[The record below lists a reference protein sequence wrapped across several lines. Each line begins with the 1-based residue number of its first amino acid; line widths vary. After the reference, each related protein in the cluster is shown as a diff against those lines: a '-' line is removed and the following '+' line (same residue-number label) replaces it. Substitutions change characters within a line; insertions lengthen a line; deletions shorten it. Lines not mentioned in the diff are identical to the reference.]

1 MLTTALG
8 GCLATFATGAAHGQ
22 ALPIVAPAGTLIGAP
37 DGVIRGLPTDSI
49 GVKQTGTIVDWQS
62 FNIGTGQTVTISD
75 ARVASDGSRMTIL
88 NRVTGGILPRTAT
101 EITGTLNSD
110 SNIAVYLVNPS
121 GIVFGAD
128 AIVNVGGLVA
138 STLAISDADFTAGLY
153 NFAQPGDPAG
163 ITVASTAGLTAT
175 GLAADQ
181 LGQVA
186 LIGARIDSAG
196 TIAATGDVALVAASD
211 VTLTYD
217 AANPL
222 GFTVREGTSLGTTTT
237 DGDGPMVVSGTIG
250 GRSALFVAATR
261 QTVNEAVLDIRAAV
275 TATSALATDR
285 GVVLIAG
292 NVPGADAGV
301 TFADDG
307 LGGPSPANSGVVSL
321 ALGGAALN
329 QGLTA
334 TGAGGAIR
342 LASSGGIGRGS
353 APSPFASILSASQGI
368 VANALNGDIVLGAL
382 SGSSVTVSTDTGNIG
397 LSTADATGGALTL
410 AATGGNLDFG
420 TLTATGVL
428 SGTASGDLTGT
439 SAISTA
445 GALSL
450 AANGGTLSI
459 GSATSFGAMT
469 LGGTTASLIGSAT
482 TTDSASDLT
491 VTGGRI
497 AGTTP
502 GTRADLAA
510 GRALSVTVGGSALLG
525 TVGGRTGASV
535 SAASIDATSV
545 ATTGGLLSLTAT
557 ASDLTTG
564 NATGDTV
571 SLIATSGLVKATTV
585 RATGSVT
592 VDGTSTDLGTV
603 DALGSTLSIRTRDA
617 LGTMGLIDGFAQTTA
632 TLRAAGGTTIG
643 LLEAATIDADAGGRL
658 AATTLQAGTGLTGI
672 GGSVAIGT
680 AVANSGALSLTS
692 RGTGALQLVGG
703 RAGTTTLLDAG
714 GALTLTGTYQG
725 NGLVTARAGDT
736 ATLGTLES
744 VAGATAITV
753 GNAAS
758 ATRLIAATD
767 LGLTASS
774 FTVGSIEAR
783 AGTATL
789 TATGT
794 GPGVGAG
801 TDGTLGNS
809 TAIGTDL
816 IVDAANGTAS
826 VTGSIAVGRDYIV
839 GGRQVV
845 LGNGTA
851 ETQIA
856 AGDVAVTAR
865 NGSITGQSLLTV
877 TAAGGGTGSLILDA
891 TGGDILFAGDSR
903 LNGGI
908 GRTADV
914 GVRLGTAGGT
924 LQLGIVDAR
933 ALLSV
938 DAGQTLFSPLTTSG
952 TIDLRG
958 AVTLSGEFRANT
970 SGDILTRS
978 ITVLDP
984 GQGVALIAA
993 GGVTVRGRAQAAG
1006 DVAITAG
1013 NSIAFAA
1020 SGAATTSVG
1029 NVTLVAGDAITG
1041 TGVIAAGGRA
1051 DVRAAN
1057 ALALTSLT
1065 SGTSSGAVDR
1075 SALAAANSLS
1085 IGTAI
1090 AGTALSLTARTGT
1103 LELGGGSAGTTASL
1117 EKAGTTGDLRV
1128 TGTLSTGLNLDVVS
1142 STDALFGTLTSSGG
1156 TISTT
1161 AAGNTTATLLRA
1173 SAFDT
1178 IVTTGLLADVTTFEA
1193 GRSVTVAAGDP
1204 LNAASAGA
1212 IRIGR
1217 ATATTGALALTA
1229 ANAASASVAGIVLD
1243 DGVAGGA
1250 ATLRTTGSGNV
1261 IATALRT
1268 IGGGNVTIDSAGDA
1282 RLGDVRGS
1290 AIGVTAAGS
1299 VSGLARGGIAT
1310 DGRLLTGFDGAD
1322 LTTGGDVAVI
1332 AAQDVQL
1339 GNVGG
1344 DGVTVVAGGDVAMI
1358 GGVTARRLYAVTGRS
1373 ATLGLNGVPLSQTA
1387 TGAVDIQTQS
1397 GAIIGRS
1404 NLVLASDIDGDGGD
1418 LILRSGA
1425 GIDFLSGSTVAAG
1438 GIGRIST
1445 VRLRA
1450 NSGATIRLDVV
1461 NARSLVSYDPG
1472 FTATTFSHDG
1482 PVALGTVTLTDT
1494 LGIDTTGPT
1503 LTIGSATSDG
1513 DIRLTTTGAL
1523 AATSLTAGGSIV
1535 AAGATATIGTALGIT
1550 GATLRSTGG
1559 TLDVT
1564 LVGAVAGGVAL
1575 DATGDLRLGGATARD
1590 TIGATATGDITGRA
1604 IGSGFGAANLAS
1616 SGAIVTVATNESLS
1630 GAGLI
1635 RLGTVTGRNGIAVT
1649 GREIVAGTLT
1659 SAASGVD
1666 ITARR
1671 NVAGVPAV
1679 GITIGAI
1686 DAEGDVLVRSGLGV
1700 PFVGGTGAISLD
1712 TAISRSGRI
1721 QLTNLDGGIGGVTNG
1736 TRANLTAATAI
1747 GIDAVGSALL
1757 GSVDAGTDLTVTAG
1771 SIDLTG
1777 GIART
1782 GALTLA
1788 ATGGDTRIGTGTAG
1802 STASIVAASLA
1813 RVGSLTSGTTTT
1825 VVAARI
1831 DADAL
1836 MAGTGL
1842 TTNSAAASR
1851 FGTVTTGVDASL
1863 RAGTAMAI
1871 NEADIGRDLLIAAGG
1886 TLDANRLTVAREI
1899 GATAGV
1905 IDIVDATATAGALR
1919 LTATS
1924 GDLSLDTGRSGGA
1937 ALLTATTGLSTIG
1950 SLTSGTTTDI
1960 RTDRAMIGTI
1970 DAGANLSILANG
1982 TLVATRLTAAT
1993 DIAVTAASNAID
2005 EAEATSGT
2013 LDVTSTAGALRLDS
2027 GRSGRSTTL
2036 TALKGL
2042 ATIGT
2047 LVAGDA
2053 VTIATDQGAIGT
2065 IDAGSDL
2072 EVTTSAGLTAT
2083 RLTAASDIAV
2093 TASGMVV
2100 DAAEA
2105 IAGALRLTSTA
2116 GDLRLDSGR
2125 SGRSTTLTA
2134 TSGLITI
2141 GTVVAGDAVT
2151 IAADRS
2157 AIGTID
2163 AGNGLEVTTAGGLTA
2178 TRLTAASDI
2187 DVTASGMTVDAAEA
2201 IAGTLRLTSTAGDL
2215 RLDSGR
2221 SGRST
2226 TLTALNGLATIGTL
2240 IAGDAVTIAADRS
2253 AIGTIDAGSDL
2264 KIATAGMLTATRLT
2278 AASSVDVSA
2287 TGMTIAATEAVRGSL
2302 RLVATSSDVMLG
2314 SAKAGTTA
2322 TLIASNG
2329 LAGIDALTS
2338 GGSTSIGA
2346 DRVTIGTADVG
2357 GSLSVAALGALAAG
2371 RLTVGDTIDAT
2382 ASVIGI
2388 NMVEALRASRLTAT
2402 TGDLTLGTARSGS
2415 ITTLDAV
2422 NGLAN
2427 IGGLTSG
2434 GTTTIRAD
2442 RAAIGTI
2449 DAGGDLTIGTRGSVV
2464 ATRLTAGDSVGI
2476 DAGSIAVD
2484 AVTATRGALLLTAAA
2499 GDLTLRETRAGSAAT
2514 IAAAG
2519 GLATIDALTSGG
2531 ATDIRADRVVIGSV
2545 DAGGTLTVV
2554 STTGQRVAQGG
2565 ATNDILLAAGGAMT
2579 IGTLESR
2586 GGAIRTTAGN
2596 ALTAGGVIAAG
2607 ALAMT
2612 GATLD
2617 IGSAAARGGSLAL
2630 TATGGDLSLA
2640 TGNAGGAAQI
2650 VADSGNA
2657 GIASLASGGAMTVSA
2672 RTLAA
2677 ETLSSGGTMTLA
2689 ASEALTATT
2698 LVAAQ
2703 AIAAKSGSDMA
2714 LGTVA
2719 AGTSLTAT
2727 TGRNVSATDLFATA
2741 GAATIEAGGTADI
2754 IRLRSGAA
2762 STIRAAMLTLGE
2774 VVAGGPLAVTTSGD
2788 ARLTTASSG
2797 GAATIT
2803 SGGSIGI
2810 GALAAAGDL
2819 AFTAGGELAIDT
2831 ADASGAI
2838 RTRSTGATTAR
2849 SLIAGQALT
2858 AAGSTVTIGNA
2869 TARGGALT
2877 LTANGGD
2884 LSLANG
2890 SASGNVA
2897 LTATG
2902 RAGVAGDLAAGGD
2915 YAIDAATVAI
2925 GTAATARQAAGGGVT
2940 ITARNGAISG
2950 GAALVLTAGTA
2961 GAKLTASADVALAA
2975 ASTIR
2980 TTGGDVTI
2988 AAGDAASLGIV
2999 SAAGRTIAVSAQD
3012 ATIGAAMTADTIRLT
3027 NIGATGLTRLGDT
3040 SADNGAEFDRS
3051 GRRFDLSTAEVGRIA
3066 ANTVVVDSRLRD
3078 VRVGALA
3085 IGTATGAAR
3094 FELRTGGRLDVLG
3107 RMTATGSSASR
3118 QIVLGGDGSAAADGS
3133 GGRATTLRIAAT
3145 QGGGG
3150 RLLVG
3155 DATLDLRAE
3164 RIGVGLDTDFLSTLG
3179 LTAGGTPLAT
3189 DQVASRY
3196 VAQPSSTLYN
3206 PSFTGQ
3212 PGYTDPVVL
3221 TARSLIVRYAQY
3233 ALFQNTGRAG
3243 DTTGAVLGTTP
3254 AAPTSGALQLV
3265 ATGGATP
3272 NAFALFGTIN
3282 GIGSTATSLLGSDAI
3297 IVDAAV
3303 SRTNSRANGCVIG
3316 SAGGGCLSSSIA
3328 QATLN
3333 VFDTSRS
3340 EIFRTAD
3347 DLSLPF
3353 DPLVGTNNEALFSD
3367 IGGYVPSTDQA
3378 CGTADAPCPPVG
3390 ETK

>member
-1 MLTTALG
+1 MTRSRPAPTQPRHRRGLRGRLVLTTALG
-8 GCLATFATGAAHGQ
+8 GCLAAFATAAAHGQ
-22 ALPIVAPAGTLIGAP
+22 TLPIVAPSGTLTGAP
-37 DGVIRGLPTDSI
+37 DGVVPGLPTDSI
-49 GVKQTGTIVDWQS
+49 GVKRTGTIVDWQS
-62 FNIGTGQTVTISD
+62 FDIGTGQTVTISD

-88 NRVTGGILPRTAT
+88 NRVTGGNLPRTRT
-101 EITGTLNSD
+101 EITGTLSSD
-110 SNIAVYLVNPS
+110 PNIAVYLVNPS
-121 GIVFGAD
+121 GIVFGAG

-138 STLAISDADFTAGLY
+138 STLAISDTDFEAGLY
-153 NFAQPGDPAG
+153 KFTQPGDPAG
-163 ITVASTAGLTAT
+163 ITVASTAQLTARGPAT
-175 GLAADQ
+175 DQ

-196 TIAATGDVALVAASD
+196 ALAATGDVALVAASD

-307 LGGPSPANSGVVSL
+307 LGGPSPLNSGVVSL

-334 TGAGGAIR
+334 TGPGGAIR

-368 VANALNGDIVLGAL
+368 VANALNGNIVLGAL
-382 SGSSVTVSTDTGNIG
+382 SGSSVTVSTDAGNIG
-397 LSTADATGGALTL
+397 LTTADATGGALTL
-410 AATGGNLDFG
+410 TATGGNLNFG
-420 TLTATGVL
+420 TVTATGVL

-439 SAISTA
+439 SATSTA

-459 GSATSFGAMT
+459 GSTTSFGAMT

-502 GTRADLAA
+502 GTRADLTA
-510 GRALSVTVGGSALLG
+510 GRALSVTVGGTALLG

-535 SAASIDATSV
+535 SAASIDATSI

-592 VDGTSTDLGTV
+592 VDGASTDLGTV
-603 DALGSTLSIRTRDA
+603 DALASTLSIRTRDA

-658 AATTLQAGTGLTGI
+658 AATTLQAGMALTGI

-680 AVANSGALSLTS
+680 AIANTGALSLTS
-692 RGTGALQLVGG
+692 RGAGALQLGGG

-714 GALTLTGTYQG
+714 GALTLTGTYRG

-736 ATLGTLES
+736 ATLNTLES

-851 ETQIA
+851 ATQIA

-914 GVRLGTAGGT
+914 GVRLGTAGRT
-924 LQLGIVDAR
+924 LQLGSVEAR
-933 ALLSV
+933 ALLSA
-938 DAGQTLFSPLTTSG
+938 DAGGTLSSSLTTSG

-958 AVTLSGEFRANT
+958 ALALSGEFRADT
-970 SGDILTRS
+970 SGDILTRA
-978 ITVLDP
+978 ITVSDP
-984 GQGVALIAA
+984 GRGITLMAA

-1013 NSIAFAA
+1013 NSIDFTA
-1020 SGAATTSVG
+1020 SGAATTGLG

-1041 TGVIAAGGRA
+1041 TGAIAAGGRA
-1051 DVRAAN
+1051 DVRAGS

-1065 SGTSSGAVDR
+1065 SGTSSAAVDR
-1075 SALAAANSLS
+1075 SALASANSLS
-1085 IGTAI
+1085 IGTAT
-1090 AGTALSLTARTGT
+1090 AGTTLSLTTRTGT

-1117 EKAGTTGDLRV
+1117 SKAGATGDLRV

-1142 STDALFGTLTSSGG
+1142 STDAVLGTLTSSGG
-1156 TISTT
+1156 IIATT
-1161 AAGNTTATLLRA
+1161 AVGNTTATLLRA

-1217 ATATTGALALTA
+1217 ATATTGALTLTA
-1229 ANAASASVAGIVLD
+1229 ANAASTSVAGIVLD

-1299 VSGLARGGIAT
+1299 VSGLAQGGIAT

-1322 LTTGGDVAVI
+1322 LTTGGDVSVT

-1339 GNVGG
+1339 GNVSG

-1358 GGVTARRLYAVTGRS
+1358 GGVTAGRLYAVTGRS
-1373 ATLGLNGVPLSQTA
+1373 ATLGLSGVPLSQTA
-1387 TGAVDIQTQS
+1387 TGAIDIQTQS

-1404 NLVLASDIDGDGGD
+1404 DLVLASDIDGDGGD

-1425 GIDFLSGSTVAAG
+1425 GIDFLSGSTG
-1438 GIGRIST
+1438 GIGRVST
-1445 VRLRA
+1445 VRVRA

-1494 LGIDTTGPT
+1494 LGIDTTGPA

-1513 DIRLTTTGAL
+1513 DIRLATTGAL
-1523 AATSLTAGGSIV
+1523 AATSLTAGGSIDAV
-1535 AAGATATIGTALGIT
+1535 GATATISTALAIT

-1564 LVGAVAGGVAL
+1564 LVGAAAGGVAL
-1575 DATGDLRLGGATARD
+1575 DAAGDLRLGSATARD
-1590 TIGATATGDITGRA
+1590 AIGATATGDITGRA
-1604 IGSGFGAANLAS
+1604 IGGGFGAANLAS
-1616 SGAIVTVATNESLS
+1616 SGGIVTVATNENLS

-1659 SAASGVD
+1659 SAAGGVD

-1679 GITIGAI
+1679 GITISAI

-1721 QLTNLDGGIGGVTNG
+1721 QLTNLDAGIGGVTNG

-1757 GSVDAGTDLTVTAG
+1757 GSVDAGTDLTVAAG

-1788 ATGGDTRIGTGTAG
+1788 ATSGDARIGTGTAR

-1863 RAGTAMAI
+1863 RAGTDMAI
-1871 NEADIGRDLLIAAGG
+1871 DEADIGRDLLIAAGG

-1924 GDLSLDTGRSGGA
+1924 GDLSLDAGRSGGA
-1937 ALLTATTGLSTIG
+1937 AILTATTGLSTIG

-1960 RTDRAMIGTI
+1960 GTDRAMIATI
-1970 DAGANLSILANG
+1970 DAGANLSILATG

-2036 TALKGL
+2036 TALNGL

-2053 VTIATDQGAIGT
+2053 VTIT
-2065 IDAGSDL
+2065 
-2072 EVTTSAGLTAT
+2072 
-2083 RLTAASDIAV
+2083 
-2093 TASGMVV
+2093 
-2100 DAAEA
+2100 
-2105 IAGALRLTSTA
+2105 
-2116 GDLRLDSGR
+2116 
-2125 SGRSTTLTA
+2125 
-2134 TSGLITI
+2134 
-2141 GTVVAGDAVT
+2141 
-2151 IAADRS
+2151 
-2157 AIGTID
+2157 
-2163 AGNGLEVTTAGGLTA
+2163 
-2178 TRLTAASDI
+2178 
-2187 DVTASGMTVDAAEA
+2187 
-2201 IAGTLRLTSTAGDL
+2201 
-2215 RLDSGR
+2215 
-2221 SGRST
+2221 
-2226 TLTALNGLATIGTL
+2226 
-2240 IAGDAVTIAADRS
+2240 
-2253 AIGTIDAGSDL
+2253 
-2264 KIATAGMLTATRLT
+2264 
-2278 AASSVDVSA
+2278 
-2287 TGMTIAATEAVRGSL
+2287 
-2302 RLVATSSDVMLG
+2302 
-2314 SAKAGTTA
+2314 
-2322 TLIASNG
+2322 
-2329 LAGIDALTS
+2329 
-2338 GGSTSIGA
+2338 
-2346 DRVTIGTADVG
+2346 
-2357 GSLSVAALGALAAG
+2357 
-2371 RLTVGDTIDAT
+2371 
-2382 ASVIGI
+2382 
-2388 NMVEALRASRLTAT
+2388 
-2402 TGDLTLGTARSGS
+2402 
-2415 ITTLDAV
+2415 
-2422 NGLAN
+2422 
-2427 IGGLTSG
+2427 
-2434 GTTTIRAD
+2434 AD

-2449 DAGGDLTIGTRGSVV
+2449 DAGGDLTIGTRGSVA
-2464 ATRLTAGDSVGI
+2464 ATRLTAADSVGI

-2499 GDLTLRETRAGSAAT
+2499 GDLTLREARAGSAAT

-2554 STTGQRVAQGG
+2554 STTGQRMAQGG
-2565 ATNDILLAAGGAMT
+2565 AKNDILLAAGGDMT
-2579 IGTLESR
+2579 IGTLEAR

-2607 ALAMT
+2607 DLTMT

-2657 GIASLASGGAMTVSA
+2657 GIGALTSGGAMTVSA

-2677 ETLSSGGTMTLA
+2677 GTLSSGGAMTLA

-2703 AIAAKSGSDMA
+2703 AIAARSGSDMA

-2727 TGRNVSATDLFATA
+2727 SGRNVSATDLFATA

-2774 VVAGGPLAVTTSGD
+2774 VVAGGPLGVTTSGD

-2803 SGGSIGI
+2803 SGGSTGI
-2810 GALAAAGDL
+2810 GALAAAGDMAL
-2819 AFTAGGELAIDT
+2819 TAGGALAIDT
-2831 ADASGAI
+2831 ANASGAV

-2849 SLIAGQALT
+2849 SLTAGQALT
-2858 AAGSTVTIGNA
+2858 ATGSTVTIGNA

-2940 ITARNGAISG
+2940 ITARNGAING
-2950 GAALVLTAGTA
+2950 GAALVLTAGTV

-3027 NIGATGLTRLGDT
+3027 NIAATGLTRLGDT

-3085 IGTATGAAR
+3085 IGTATGTAR

-3133 GGRATTLRIAAT
+3133 GGRATTLRIATT

-3254 AAPTSGALQLV
+3254 AAPTNGALQLV

-3390 ETK
+3390 DTK

>member
-1 MLTTALG
+1 MTRSRPAPTQPRHRRGLRGRLVLTTALG
-8 GCLATFATGAAHGQ
+8 GCLAAFATAAAHGQ
-22 ALPIVAPAGTLIGAP
+22 TLPIVAPSGTLTGAP
-37 DGVIRGLPTDSI
+37 DGVVPGLPTDSI
-49 GVKQTGTIVDWQS
+49 GVKRTGTIVDWQS
-62 FNIGTGQTVTISD
+62 FDIGTGQTVTISD

-88 NRVTGGILPRTAT
+88 NRVTGGNLPRTRT
-101 EITGTLNSD
+101 EITGTLSSD
-110 SNIAVYLVNPS
+110 PNIAVYLVNPS
-121 GIVFGAD
+121 GIVFGAG

-138 STLAISDADFTAGLY
+138 STLAISDTDFEAGLY

-163 ITVASTAGLTAT
+163 ITVASTAQLTARGPAT
-175 GLAADQ
+175 DQ

-186 LIGARIDSAG
+186 LIGARIASAG
-196 TIAATGDVALVAASD
+196 TLAATGDVALVAASD

-217 AANPL
+217 SANPL

-307 LGGPSPANSGVVSL
+307 LGGPSPLNSGVVSL
-321 ALGGAALN
+321 ALGGAALTR
-329 QGLTA
+329 GLTA
-334 TGAGGAIR
+334 TGPGGAIR

-353 APSPFASILSASQGI
+353 GPSPFASILSASQGI
-368 VANALNGDIVLGAL
+368 VANALNGNIVLGAL
-382 SGSSVTVSTDTGNIG
+382 SGSSVTVSTDAGNIG
-397 LSTADATGGALTL
+397 LTTADATGGALTL
-410 AATGGNLDFG
+410 AATVGNLDFG

-439 SAISTA
+439 SATSTA

-459 GSATSFGAMT
+459 GSTTSFGAMT

-502 GTRADLAA
+502 GTRADLTA
-510 GRALSVTVGGSALLG
+510 GRVLSVTVGGTALLG

-535 SAASIDATSV
+535 SAASIDATSI

-592 VDGTSTDLGTV
+592 VDGASTDLGTV

-617 LGTMGLIDGFAQTTA
+617 LGTMGLTDGFAQTTA

-658 AATTLQAGTGLTGI
+658 AATTLQAGTALTGI

-680 AVANSGALSLTS
+680 AIANTGALSLTS
-692 RGTGALQLVGG
+692 RGAGALQLGGG

-714 GALTLTGTYQG
+714 GALTLTGTYRG

-736 ATLGTLES
+736 ATLNTLES
-744 VAGATAITV
+744 VAEATAITV

-851 ETQIA
+851 ATQIA

-914 GVRLGTAGGT
+914 GVRIGTAGRT
-924 LQLGIVDAR
+924 LQLGSVEAR
-933 ALLSV
+933 ALLSA
-938 DAGQTLFSPLTTSG
+938 DAGGTLSSSLTTSG

-958 AVTLSGEFRANT
+958 AVALSGEFRADT
-970 SGDILTRS
+970 SGDILTS
-978 ITVLDP
+978 AITVSDP
-984 GQGVALIAA
+984 GQGIALIAA

-1013 NSIAFAA
+1013 NSIAFTA

-1051 DVRAAN
+1051 DVRAAS

-1085 IGTAI
+1085 IGTAT
-1090 AGTALSLTARTGT
+1090 AGTTLSLTARTGT

-1128 TGTLSTGLNLDVVS
+1128 TGTLSTGLNLDVIS

-1161 AAGNTTATLLRA
+1161 AAGNTTATLLQA

-1217 ATATTGALALTA
+1217 ATATTGALTLTA
-1229 ANAASASVAGIVLD
+1229 ANAASTSVAGIVLD

-1299 VSGLARGGIAT
+1299 VSGLAQGGIAT

-1322 LTTGGDVAVI
+1322 LTTGGDVSVT

-1358 GGVTARRLYAVTGRS
+1358 GGVTAGRLYAVTGRS
-1373 ATLGLNGVPLSQTA
+1373 ATLGLSGVPLSQTA
-1387 TGAVDIQTQS
+1387 TGAIDIQTQS
-1397 GAIIGRS
+1397 GPIIGRN
-1404 NLVLASDIDGDGGD
+1404 NLVLASDIDDDGGD

-1438 GIGRIST
+1438 GIGRVST
-1445 VRLRA
+1445 VRVRA

-1482 PVALGTVTLTDT
+1482 SVALGTVTLTDT
-1494 LGIDTTGPT
+1494 LGIDTTGPA

-1513 DIRLTTTGAL
+1513 DIRLATTGAL
-1523 AATSLTAGGSIV
+1523 AATSLTAGGSIDAV
-1535 AAGATATIGTALGIT
+1535 GATATIGTALAIT
-1550 GATLRSTGG
+1550 GATLRSTGE

-1564 LVGAVAGGVAL
+1564 LVGAAAGGVAL
-1575 DATGDLRLGGATARD
+1575 DAAGDLRLGSATARD
-1590 TIGATATGDITGRA
+1590 AIGATATGDITGRA
-1604 IGSGFGAANLAS
+1604 IGGGFGAANLAS
-1616 SGAIVTVATNESLS
+1616 SGGIVTVATSENLS

-1635 RLGTVTGRNGIAVT
+1635 RLGTVTGRSGIAVT

-1659 SAASGVD
+1659 SAAGGVD

-1679 GITIGAI
+1679 GITISAI
-1686 DAEGDVLVRSGLGV
+1686 NAEGDVLVRSGLGV

-1736 TRANLTAATAI
+1736 TRANLTAATVI

-1757 GSVDAGTDLTVTAG
+1757 GSVDAGTDLTVAAG

-1788 ATGGDTRIGTGTAG
+1788 ATSGDARIGTGTAG

-1842 TTNSAAASR
+1842 TTNSAASSR
-1851 FGTVTTGVDASL
+1851 FGTVTTGLDASL
-1863 RAGTAMAI
+1863 RAGTDMAI
-1871 NEADIGRDLLIAAGG
+1871 DEADIGRDLLIAAGG

-1924 GDLSLDTGRSGGA
+1924 GDLSLDAGRSGGA
-1937 ALLTATTGLSTIG
+1937 AILTATTGLSTIG

-1960 RTDRAMIGTI
+1960 GTDRAMIGTI
-1970 DAGANLSILANG
+1970 DAGANLSILATG

-2036 TALKGL
+2036 TALNGL

-2053 VTIATDQGAIGT
+2053 VTIAADRGAIGT
-2065 IDAGSDL
+2065 INAG
-2072 EVTTSAGLTAT
+2072 TGL
-2083 RLTAASDIAV
+2083 
-2093 TASGMVV
+2093 
-2100 DAAEA
+2100 A
-2105 IAGALRLTSTA
+2105 I
-2116 GDLRLDSGR
+2116 
-2125 SGRSTTLTA
+2125 
-2134 TSGLITI
+2134 
-2141 GTVVAGDAVT
+2141 
-2151 IAADRS
+2151 
-2157 AIGTID
+2157 
-2163 AGNGLEVTTAGGLTA
+2163 TTAGGMTA

-2187 DVTASGMTVDAAEA
+2187 DVTASDMTVDAAEA

-2221 SGRST
+2221 SGGST
-2226 TLTALNGLATIGTL
+2226 TLKASNGLATIGTL
-2240 IAGDAVTIAADRS
+2240 VAGDAVTIAADRGM
-2253 AIGTIDAGSDL
+2253 IGTVDAGGDL
-2264 KIATAGMLTATRLT
+2264 TISNAGMLTAARLT

-2287 TGMTIAATEAVRGSL
+2287 SGMTVAATEAVRGSL

-2322 TLIASNG
+2322 TLIASDG
-2329 LAGIDALTS
+2329 FAGIDALTS

-2357 GSLSVAALGALAAG
+2357 GSLSIAARGALAAT
-2371 RLTVGDTIDAT
+2371 RLTVGADIDAT
-2382 ASVIGI
+2382 ASVIGVDTI
-2388 NMVEALRASRLTAT
+2388 EALRASRLTAT

-2434 GTTTIRAD
+2434 GTTTITAD

-2449 DAGGDLTIGTRGSVV
+2449 EAGGDLTIGTRGSVA
-2464 ATRLTAGDSVGI
+2464 ATRLTAGDTVGI

-2499 GDLTLRETRAGSAAT
+2499 GDLTLREARAGSAAT

-2579 IGTLESR
+2579 IGTLEAR
-2586 GGAIRTTAGN
+2586 GGAIRATAGN

-2607 ALAMT
+2607 DLAMA

-2657 GIASLASGGAMTVSA
+2657 GIGALTSGGAMTVSA

-2677 ETLSSGGTMTLA
+2677 GTLSSGGAMTLA

-2703 AIAAKSGSDMA
+2703 AIAARSGSDMA

-2727 TGRNVSATDLFATA
+2727 SGRNVSATDLFATA

-2774 VVAGGPLAVTTSGD
+2774 VVAGGPLGVTTSGD

-2803 SGGSIGI
+2803 SGGSTGI
-2810 GALAAAGDL
+2810 GALAAAGDMAL
-2819 AFTAGGELAIDT
+2819 TAGGALAIDT
-2831 ADASGAI
+2831 ANASGAV

-2849 SLIAGQALT
+2849 SLTAGQALT
-2858 AAGSTVTIGNA
+2858 ATGSTVTIGNA

-2940 ITARNGAISG
+2940 ITARNGAING
-2950 GAALVLTAGTA
+2950 GAALVLTAGTV

-2980 TTGGDVTI
+2980 TTSGDVTI

-3027 NIGATGLTRLGDT
+3027 NIAATGLTRLGDI

-3085 IGTATGAAR
+3085 IGTATGTAR

-3133 GGRATTLRIAAT
+3133 GGRATTLRIATT

-3254 AAPTSGALQLV
+3254 AAPTNGALQLV

-3378 CGTADAPCPPVG
+3378 CGTADAPCQPVG
-3390 ETK
+3390 DTK